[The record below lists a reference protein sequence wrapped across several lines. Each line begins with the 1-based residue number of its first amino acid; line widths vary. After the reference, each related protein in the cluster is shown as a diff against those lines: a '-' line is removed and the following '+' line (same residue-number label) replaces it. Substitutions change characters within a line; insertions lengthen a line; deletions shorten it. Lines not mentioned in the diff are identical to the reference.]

1 VSDTPPPD
9 EHPAPTQP
17 LEPDRFTLHG
27 ALFGANLHGMPLW
40 VPHLLRRIVVLIIS
54 LVFGYAVVRQLRGF
68 LILLLISGFLSI
80 ALEPAV
86 TFLAKRGWKR
96 GIATGV
102 IFVGFGLLIT
112 LFVGLMVPLIIDQT
126 TKLVGRL
133 PSYLESVEE
142 FLGDL
147 GVDFEGDRLLT
158 AITSIDSSLQDLA
171 TDVAGSALGVGSR
184 LVTSLLQLLT
194 IGLFTFYLTAEGP
207 QIRRTLLSVASPVRQ
222 REVLRML
229 EVAIDKT
236 GGYFYSRALLA
247 AVSSTVTWFVLG
259 MTGVPFALPLALWV
273 GVLSQFLPVVGTYLG
288 GILPALI
295 ALLESPGKAIIVVVF
310 IVIYQQFENYVV
322 APRITART
330 MSLHPAIAFGSAIVG
345 GTLMGAAGA
354 IMALPVAATIQSF
367 VSTYLER
374 HQLVESH
381 LLGESGAAEPA
392 GG

>member
-1 VSDTPPPD
+1 
-9 EHPAPTQP
+9 
-17 LEPDRFTLHG
+17 
-27 ALFGANLHGMPLW
+27 M
-40 VPHLLRRIVVLIIS
+40 IIA
-54 LVFGYAVVRQLRGF
+54 LVFGYAIVRQLRGF

-96 GIATGV
+96 GLATGV
-102 IFVGFGLLIT
+102 IFVGFGILVT

-133 PSYLESVEE
+133 PSYLTSVED

-171 TDVAGSALGVGSR
+171 TNVAGSALGVGSR
-184 LVTSLLQLLT
+184 LVSSLLQLLT

-207 QIRRTLLSVASPVRQ
+207 QIRRTLLSVASPERQ
-222 REVLRML
+222 RDVLKML
-229 EVAIDKT
+229 EIAIEKT

-247 AVSSTVTWFVLG
+247 TVSATVTWIVLG
-259 MTGVPFALPLALWV
+259 LTGVPFALPLAIWV

-295 ALLESPGKAIIVVVF
+295 ALLESPAKAVVVVVF

-330 MSLHPAIAFGSAIVG
+330 MSLHPAIAFGSAIIG

-374 HQLVESH
+374 HQLVESY
-381 LLGESGAAEPA
+381 LLDEAIAGPA
-392 GG
+392 GTQ